1 MLHAADLVYHACG
14 SQKRAIVCRA
24 SVSIWKHDITFY
36 FVLRNKQ
43 SYNFPFR
50 CFDLPVYF
58 RIYIEMYNNA
68 YEYFVLISPELK
80 VLVSAVFITLW
91 PSSVRPS
98 VKFLL

>member
-1 MLHAADLVYHACG
+1 MSLQNKIMLHAGLVYHACR

-24 SVSIWKHDITFY
+24 SASIWKHDITFY

-43 SYNFPFR
+43 SYNFPFLPRQFYR

-68 YEYFVLISPELK
+68 NIN
-80 VLVSAVFITLW
+80 
-91 PSSVRPS
+91 
-98 VKFLL
+98 